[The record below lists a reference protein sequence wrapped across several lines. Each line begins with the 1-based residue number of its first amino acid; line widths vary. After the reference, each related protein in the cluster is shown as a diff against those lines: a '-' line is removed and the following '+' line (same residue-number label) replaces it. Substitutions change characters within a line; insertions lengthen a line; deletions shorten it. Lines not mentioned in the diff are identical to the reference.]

1 MEGDVCTKGAV
12 GSSLSAVAAGTKYG
26 GVIGNGKETERKERG
41 EKREER
47 EKEEA
52 TAVVL

>member
-1 MEGDVCTKGAV
+1 MYKRRCGVQAERSG
-12 GSSLSAVAAGTKYG
+12 AAGTKDG

-47 EKEEA
+47 QKEGA
-52 TAVVL
+52 TAVGL

>member
-1 MEGDVCTKGAV
+1 M
-12 GSSLSAVAAGTKYG
+12 GSSLSAESAGTKYG

-41 EKREER
+41 EKREDR
-47 EKEEA
+47 EKEEV